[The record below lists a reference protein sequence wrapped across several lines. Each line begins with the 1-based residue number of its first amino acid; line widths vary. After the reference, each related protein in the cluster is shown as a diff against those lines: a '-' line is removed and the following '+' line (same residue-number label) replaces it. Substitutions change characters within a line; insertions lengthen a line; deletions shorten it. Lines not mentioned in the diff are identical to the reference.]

1 MISVVKSQRQLMFKG
16 THLLEGPKGRK
27 TELVLERSDAIM
39 IISQNNEGR
48 PRGVREGLGAIRSA
62 QDDADELP
70 RVQKLLSLEARD
82 KSLEAIHFKES
93 VCGR

>member
-1 MISVVKSQRQLMFKG
+1 MIK
-16 THLLEGPKGRK
+16 
-27 TELVLERSDAIM
+27 
-39 IISQNNEGR
+39 SQNNEGR

-62 QDDADELP
+62 QDDADGLP

-93 VCGR
+93 VCGRYNEGLPYASSVPAWRFAPCGICRISSEGYSAP